1 MKQKLLIISVLLY
14 LPRPLVI
21 AISPHG
27 YGHLTRGEMLSQYFT
42 DNGINVTYLSNKI
55 LKPSNF
61 DTILIPDSIFDGNPL
76 ERKGTILD
84 IIKKVGMRRYDMVI
98 IDHYPFGKLALGD
111 GFLNLKKIMHKN
123 NHLDVSLTRKDK
135 I

>member
-1 MKQKLLIISVLLY
+1 MKFEYFKTPLNTIVSEPAKPSLSSESLTDLYPDHKNYVCTTYKLCKGMDLIPKS
-14 LPRPLVI
+14 PRALVI

-42 DNGINVTYLSNKI
+42 DNGNNVTYLSNKI

-84 IIKKVGMRRYDMVI
+84 II
-98 IDHYPFGKLALGD
+98 
-111 GFLNLKKIMHKN
+111 
-123 NHLDVSLTRKDK
+123 
-135 I
+135 